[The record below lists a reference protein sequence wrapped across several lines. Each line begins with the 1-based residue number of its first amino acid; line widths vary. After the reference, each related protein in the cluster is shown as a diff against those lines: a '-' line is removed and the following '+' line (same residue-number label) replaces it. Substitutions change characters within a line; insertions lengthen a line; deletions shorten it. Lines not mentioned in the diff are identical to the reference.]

1 MRAREK
7 LTGEE
12 KVALAL
18 DLLKRARVARLG
30 YIHDG
35 QPCIVPMLLAYDVH
49 YLYGVSTEGEKIDSM
64 RASPRVCVE
73 ADELATTQQ
82 WETVVVL
89 GRYEDLPPTE
99 EHEESRVHAH
109 ALLQSNRP
117 IWWEPGCAKTI
128 VDGKERPLES
138 LYFRIRIDQI
148 SGRRGLP
155 G

>member
-1 MRAREK
+1 MLIESMTRQ
-7 LTGEE
+7 TSI
-12 KVALAL
+12 

-35 QPCIVPMLLAYDVH
+35 QPYIVPMLFAFNVD
-49 YLYGVSTEGEKIDSM
+49 YLYSFSTEGQKIAGM
-64 RASPRVCVE
+64 RANPQVCVE
-73 ADELATTQQ
+73 VDDLVTTQQ
-82 WETVVVL
+82 WETVIVL
-89 GRYEDLPPTE
+89 GRYEELPDTE
-99 EHEESRVHAH
+99 EHETSR
-109 ALLQSNRP
+109 ALAYALIQRRP
-117 IWWEPGCAKTI
+117 AWWEPGYVKTI